1 MTEPK
6 FLNIGRTLPPAESI
20 SDKPDWMQAQP
31 GWIERALRHA
41 LDQPSGGWY
50 VVDSTRA
57 IGDGPKRYRIDGED
71 YVTWR
76 GEDRWLVAPDI
87 CPHMGARLSDGFVRE
102 GCVVCPWHGLA
113 LNEEGL
119 GKWQPVT
126 SFDDGVLLWIQPRAR
141 ADEERMFDEEV
152 TPEPILA
159 PRPERYFDAVMRLEA
174 DCEPRDV
181 IANRLDPWHG
191 AHFHPHSFGRLR
203 VIEKDDST
211 ITVRVVYRI
220 TKRVGMEVDARFHCP
235 DPRTI
240 VMTIVRGEGVGSVVE
255 THATPI
261 EPGRSAVI
269 EATLATSDREPF
281 HLFMGAFGRFIRP
294 VIESRARRL
303 WVEDG
308 AYAERRYE
316 LRQMEDA
323 EEIEE
328 MEETG
333 ELEENAT

>member
-1 MTEPK
+1 MSEPR
-6 FLNIGRTLPPAESI
+6 FLNIGRKLPPAASM
-20 SDKPDWMQAQP
+20 SDLPDWKQAQP
-31 GWIERALRHA
+31 AWIARALDHA
-41 LDQPSGGWY
+41 LALPSGGWY
-50 VVDSTRA
+50 AVDATRA
-57 IGDGPKRYRIDGED
+57 ITAGPRRYRIDGID
-71 YVTWR
+71 YVAWR
-76 GEDRWLVAPDI
+76 GDRGCLVAPDH
-87 CPHMGARLSDGFVRE
+87 CPHMGARLSDGFVRD

-113 LNEEGL
+113 LGRDGL
-119 GKWQPVT
+119 GKWKPVRT
-126 SFDDGVLLWIQPRAR
+126 FDDGVLLWIRP
-141 ADEERMFDEEV
+141 EEDG
-152 TPEPILA
+152 TPEPLLP

-174 DCEPRDV
+174 ACDPRDV

-203 VIEKDDST
+203 VIAKDETT

-240 VMTIVRGEGVGSVVE
+240 VMTIIDGEGIGSVVE

-269 EATLATSDREPF
+269 EATLATSDRPQF
-281 HLFMGAFGRFIRP
+281 HAFMGIFGRFIRP
-294 VIESRARRL
+294 VIEKRARRL

-316 LRQMEDA
+316 LRQMERADPEA
-323 EEIEE
+323 
-328 MEETG
+328 M
-333 ELEENAT
+333 A